1 MVESMTS
8 TQVACGA
15 LLLFVFALVWSM
27 VRENNKRKRNFSKN
41 KEKTGRLSQHGKYSW
56 SELEQISA
64 YHKAQPKNSFVIDEI
79 TWNDLDMD
87 RIFMLMN
94 QTVSS
99 AGEDYLYAMLHRPEF
114 SEERL
119 KERERLFCF
128 LKKKKRQEFVVSRFL
143 QRFVN
148 REDFLCISQFMLKKT
163 AKLARRYGKFFRAC
177 SFLHRLSHL
186 W

>member
-27 VRENNKRKRNFSKN
+27 VRENNKRKKKFL
-41 KEKTGRLSQHGKYSW
+41 EKIKKSWGAVPTREYSW
-56 SELEQISA
+56 DELEQISA

-94 QTVSS
+94 
-99 AGEDYLYAMLHRPEF
+99 
-114 SEERL
+114 
-119 KERERLFCF
+119 
-128 LKKKKRQEFVVSRFL
+128 
-143 QRFVN
+143 
-148 REDFLCISQFMLKKT
+148 
-163 AKLARRYGKFFRAC
+163 
-177 SFLHRLSHL
+177 
-186 W
+186 

>member
-1 MVESMTS
+1 M
-8 TQVACGA
+8 
-15 LLLFVFALVWSM
+15 
-27 VRENNKRKRNFSKN
+27 
-41 KEKTGRLSQHGKYSW
+41 
-56 SELEQISA
+56 
-64 YHKAQPKNSFVIDEI
+64 IDEI

-128 LKKKKRQEFVVSRFL
+128 FEKKKRQEFVVSRFL

-177 SFLHRLSHL
+177 SFCIACRIYGSSCLWSVCIFSSEWNQYYHLSKRERRD
-186 W
+186 